1 MSYKRIMVPLNGTD
15 DPGQALKFAFDLGQR
30 FEAEVIGLHAATE
43 TSAALPYMGESMSG
57 ALLDNMAAALDKEA
71 AARQQAAQA
80 ALDEAGQAVSADAGA
95 RLKVVKGA
103 EDDVLAHYGRL
114 ADLVVVA
121 RGASDTALSESPTM
135 QAAIMNTGRPVLV
148 APPEQAASLGRNI
161 LVAWNGSA
169 QAARALGAAMPLLR
183 QADAVTLL
191 QIDEGSGE
199 GPPIADA
206 VDYLA
211 AHGCQAKAVTQ
222 PHGHGSIGDDLLL
235 AAHNQRADLLVMGA
249 YSHNRIR
256 ELVFGGATLEALLD
270 ATIPVLMIH

>member
-1 MSYKRIMVPLNGTD
+1 VSYKRIMVPLNGMD
-15 DPGQALKFAFDLGQR
+15 DAGQALRLAFDLGQR

-43 TSAALPYMGESMSG
+43 TSSALPYMGESMSG
-57 ALLDNMAAALDKEA
+57 ALLDNMVAALEKES

-80 ALDEAGQAVSADAGA
+80 ALDEARQAVSGNGQLMV
-95 RLKVVKGA
+95 RKGA
-103 EDDVLAHYGRL
+103 EDDMLAQYGRL

-148 APPEQAASLGRNI
+148 APPERAGTVARNI
-161 LVAWNGSA
+161 VVAWNGSA
-169 QAARALGAAMPLLR
+169 QAARALGAAMPLLS
-183 QADAVTLL
+183 QADTVTLL

-199 GPPIADA
+199 GPPIEDA

-211 AHGCQAKAVTQ
+211 AHGCQAKALTQ

-235 AAHNQRADLLVMGA
+235 AAHNQGADLLVMGA
-249 YSHNRIR
+249 YSHSRLR
-256 ELVFGGATLEALLD
+256 EFVFGGVTRHVMETANL
-270 ATIPVLMIH
+270 PVLMAH

>member
-1 MSYKRIMVPLNGTD
+1 MSYKRIMVPLNGMD
-15 DPGQALKFAFDLGQR
+15 DAGQALRLAFDLGQR

-43 TSAALPYMGESMSG
+43 TSSALPYMGESMSG
-57 ALLDNMAAALDKEA
+57 ALLDNMVAALEKES

-80 ALDEAGQAVSADAGA
+80 ALDEARQAVSGNGQLMV
-95 RLKVVKGA
+95 RKGA
-103 EDDVLAHYGRL
+103 EDDMLAQYGRL

-148 APPEQAASLGRNI
+148 APPERAGTVARNI
-161 LVAWNGSA
+161 VVAWNGSA
-169 QAARALGAAMPLLR
+169 QAARALGAAMPLLS
-183 QADAVTLL
+183 QADTVTLL

-199 GPPIADA
+199 GPPIEDA

-211 AHGCQAKAVTQ
+211 AHGCQAKALTQ

-235 AAHNQRADLLVMGA
+235 AAHNQGADLLVMGA

-270 ATIPVLMIH
+270 ATIPVLMMH

>member
-1 MSYKRIMVPLNGTD
+1 VSYKRIMVPLNGTD
-15 DPGQALKFAFDLGQR
+15 DTGQALGLAFDLGQR

-43 TSAALPYMGESMSG
+43 TSTALPYMGESMSG
-57 ALLDNMAAALDKEA
+57 ALLDNMVAAMEKETA
-71 AARQQAAQA
+71 DRQQAAQA
-80 ALDEAGQAVSADAGA
+80 AFDAALKAVAGAGQLMV
-95 RLKVVKGA
+95 RHGA
-103 EDDVLAHYGRL
+103 EDDVLAQYGRL

-121 RGASDTALSESPTM
+121 RGASDTALSESPTL

-148 APPEQAASLGRNI
+148 APPEQAKTLGRNI

-169 QAARALGAAMPLLR
+169 QAARSLGAAMPLLC
-183 QADAVTLL
+183 QADTVTLL

-199 GPPIADA
+199 GPPIEDA

-211 AHGCQAKAVTQ
+211 AHGCQAQAVTQ

-235 AAHNQRADLLVMGA
+235 AAHNRRADLLVMGA

>member
-1 MSYKRIMVPLNGTD
+1 MSYKRIMVPLNGMD
-15 DPGQALKFAFDLGQR
+15 DAGQALRLAFDLGQR

-43 TSAALPYMGESMSG
+43 TSSALPYMGESMSG
-57 ALLDNMAAALDKEA
+57 ALLDNMVAALEKES

-80 ALDEAGQAVSADAGA
+80 APDEARQAVSGNGQLMV
-95 RLKVVKGA
+95 RKGA
-103 EDDVLAHYGRL
+103 EDDMLAQYGRL

-148 APPEQAASLGRNI
+148 APPERAGTVARNI
-161 LVAWNGSA
+161 VVAWNGSA
-169 QAARALGAAMPLLR
+169 QAARALGAAMPLLS
-183 QADAVTLL
+183 QADTVTLL

-199 GPPIADA
+199 GPPIEDA

-211 AHGCQAKAVTQ
+211 AHGCQAKALTQ

-235 AAHNQRADLLVMGA
+235 AAHNQGADLLVMGA

>member
-1 MSYKRIMVPLNGTD
+1 MSYKRIMVPLNGMD
-15 DPGQALKFAFDLGQR
+15 DAGQALRLAFDLGQR

-43 TSAALPYMGESMSG
+43 TSTALPYMGESMSG
-57 ALLDNMAAALDKEA
+57 ALLDNMVAALEKES

-80 ALDEAGQAVSADAGA
+80 ALDEARQAVSGNGQLMV
-95 RLKVVKGA
+95 RKGA
-103 EDDVLAHYGRL
+103 EDDMLAQYGRL

-148 APPEQAASLGRNI
+148 APPERAGTVARNI
-161 LVAWNGSA
+161 VVAWNGSA
-169 QAARALGAAMPLLR
+169 QAARALGAAMPLLS
-183 QADAVTLL
+183 QADTVTLL

-199 GPPIADA
+199 GPPIEDA

-211 AHGCQAKAVTQ
+211 AHGCQAKALTQ

-235 AAHNQRADLLVMGA
+235 AAHNQGADLLVMGA

>member
-1 MSYKRIMVPLNGTD
+1 VSYKRIMVPLNGMD
-15 DPGQALKFAFDLGQR
+15 DAGQALRLAFDLGQR

-43 TSAALPYMGESMSG
+43 TSSALPYMGESMSG
-57 ALLDNMAAALDKEA
+57 ALLDNMVAALEKES

-80 ALDEAGQAVSADAGA
+80 ALDEARQAVSGNGQLMV
-95 RLKVVKGA
+95 RKGA
-103 EDDVLAHYGRL
+103 EDDMLAQYGRL

-148 APPEQAASLGRNI
+148 APPERAGTVARNI
-161 LVAWNGSA
+161 VVAWNGSA
-169 QAARALGAAMPLLR
+169 QAARALGAAMPLLS
-183 QADAVTLL
+183 QADTVTLL

-199 GPPIADA
+199 GPPIEDA

-211 AHGCQAKAVTQ
+211 AHGCQAKALTQ

-235 AAHNQRADLLVMGA
+235 AAHNQGADLLVMGA

>member
-1 MSYKRIMVPLNGTD
+1 MSYKRIMVPLNGMD
-15 DPGQALKFAFDLGQR
+15 DAGQALRLAFDLGQR

-43 TSAALPYMGESMSG
+43 TSSALPYMGESMSG
-57 ALLDNMAAALDKEA
+57 ALLDNMVAALEKES

-80 ALDEAGQAVSADAGA
+80 ALDEARQAVSGNGQLMV
-95 RLKVVKGA
+95 RKGA
-103 EDDVLAHYGRL
+103 EDDMLAQYGRL

-148 APPEQAASLGRNI
+148 APPERAGTVARNI
-161 LVAWNGSA
+161 VVAWNGSA
-169 QAARALGAAMPLLR
+169 QAARALGAAMPLLS
-183 QADAVTLL
+183 QADTVTLL

-199 GPPIADA
+199 GPPIEDA

-211 AHGCQAKAVTQ
+211 AHGCQAKALTQ

-235 AAHNQRADLLVMGA
+235 AAHNQGADLLDMGA

>member
-1 MSYKRIMVPLNGTD
+1 MSYKRIMVPLNGMD
-15 DPGQALKFAFDLGQR
+15 DAGQALRLAFDLGQR

-43 TSAALPYMGESMSG
+43 TSSALPYMGESMSG
-57 ALLDNMAAALDKEA
+57 ALLDNMVAALEKES

-80 ALDEAGQAVSADAGA
+80 ALDEARQAVSGNGQLMV
-95 RLKVVKGA
+95 RKGA
-103 EDDVLAHYGRL
+103 EDDMLAQYGRL

-148 APPEQAASLGRNI
+148 APPERAGTVARNI
-161 LVAWNGSA
+161 VVAWNGSA
-169 QAARALGAAMPLLR
+169 QAARALGAAMPLLS
-183 QADAVTLL
+183 QADTVTLL

-199 GPPIADA
+199 GPPIEDA

-211 AHGCQAKAVTQ
+211 AHGCQAKALTQ

-235 AAHNQRADLLVMGA
+235 AAHNQGADLLVMGA

>member
-1 MSYKRIMVPLNGTD
+1 MD
-15 DPGQALKFAFDLGQR
+15 DAGQALRLAFDLGQR

-43 TSAALPYMGESMSG
+43 TSSALPYMGESMSG
-57 ALLDNMAAALDKEA
+57 ALLDNMVAALEKES

-80 ALDEAGQAVSADAGA
+80 ALDEARQAVSGNGQLMV
-95 RLKVVKGA
+95 RKGA
-103 EDDVLAHYGRL
+103 EDDMLAQYGRL

-148 APPEQAASLGRNI
+148 APPERAGTVARNI
-161 LVAWNGSA
+161 VVAWNGSA
-169 QAARALGAAMPLLR
+169 QAARALGAAMPLLS
-183 QADAVTLL
+183 QADTVTLL

-199 GPPIADA
+199 GPPIEDA

-211 AHGCQAKAVTQ
+211 AHGCQAKALTQ

-235 AAHNQRADLLVMGA
+235 AAHNQGADLLVMGA